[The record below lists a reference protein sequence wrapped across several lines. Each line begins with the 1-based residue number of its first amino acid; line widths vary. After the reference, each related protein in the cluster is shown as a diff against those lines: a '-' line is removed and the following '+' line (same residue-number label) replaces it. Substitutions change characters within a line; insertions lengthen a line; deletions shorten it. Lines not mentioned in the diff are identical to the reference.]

1 MPRSEGIYV
10 ALILKQVQDIEAD
23 QVETS
28 PFKAKDMNST
38 GIMSQSSSTSV
49 SSSVAAV
56 KKQIIKNNLFLDI
69 SSLSKSLKTIL
80 T

>member
-10 ALILKQVQDIEAD
+10 ALILKQVQDIETD

-49 SSSVAAV
+49 SSSVSAV